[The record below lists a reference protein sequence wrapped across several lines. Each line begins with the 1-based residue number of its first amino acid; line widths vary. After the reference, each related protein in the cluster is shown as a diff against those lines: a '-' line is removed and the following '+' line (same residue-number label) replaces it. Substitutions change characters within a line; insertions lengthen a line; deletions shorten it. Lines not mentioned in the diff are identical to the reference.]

1 MSSFGLRFAA
11 EVAFLGLL
19 ALAVGL
25 AELATPWIIAVMA
38 VGWLLVAVV
47 EWLAWRSESGP
58 REPVARRTPRQRPEE
73 QTSWDIEEIL
83 APVPDE
89 QGSTTVLPSED
100 R

>member
-1 MSSFGLRFAA
+1 MTSFGLRFAA
-11 EVAFLGLL
+11 EVAFLALL

-25 AELATPWIIAVMA
+25 AELGTPWIVAVMA

-47 EWLAWRSESGP
+47 EWLAWRTESGP
-58 REPVARRTPRQRPEE
+58 RQPAATEAEAAAEE

-89 QGSTTVLPSED
+89 PGASTTVLPSDD

>member
-1 MSSFGLRFAA
+1 MSGFGLRFAA

-25 AELATPWIIAVMA
+25 AELGTPWIIAVMA
-38 VGWLLVAVV
+38 VGWLMVAVV
-47 EWLAWRSESGP
+47 EWLAWRTEVGA
-58 REPVARRTPRQRPEE
+58 REPASKEAVSAPEE

-83 APVPDE
+83 APVPEE
-89 QGSTTVLPSED
+89 QGSTTVLPSDE

>member
-25 AELATPWIIAVMA
+25 AELATPWIIAVMV

-47 EWLAWRSESGP
+47 EWLAWRTESEP
-58 REPVARRTPRQRPEE
+58 REHVVKDVEAVRPEE

-83 APVPDE
+83 APLPDE
-89 QGSTTVLPSED
+89 HGSTTVLPGED